1 MESLIVIMLLGII
14 VLLLAI
20 FYMLYN
26 IRSSI
31 DRANEYNIR
40 KQNHLIDAINKCR
53 TKVSFDK

>member
-1 MESLIVIMLLGII
+1 MESLIVIVLLGIM

-20 FYMLYN
+20 FYMLCN